1 MDRVNRRRSCYLDV
15 VATVV
20 LFELELGHAVEELG
34 EMPHDDLGLVSV
46 GEDIEE
52 ISRRHEV
59 ESREGESLRLE
70 IFSKCLLAQRQL
82 TLDRL
87 QTFKK
92 FRSVRRRH
100 HVLALLDLSNKL
112 LEISTNIIL

>member
-1 MDRVNRRRSCYLDV
+1 MIHLDV
-15 VATVV
+15 FSLGI

-34 EMPHDDLGLVSV
+34 KMPHDDLGLVSV

-70 IFSKCLLAQRQL
+70 IFSKCFLTERQL

-87 QTFKK
+87 QTFEQ
-92 FRSVRRRH
+92 VCETRRLH
-100 HVLALLDLSNKL
+100 HVLALLHLRHYL
-112 LEISTNIIL
+112 L